1 MCSAACGCR
10 RTRGAP
16 AYDAW
21 KIRPAVGATKVVA
34 GFVLAAGFMV
44 KEKNV
49 FALETV
55 ILPMVVG
62 LPPPELTVRQV
73 AAVPPK
79 F

>member
-1 MCSAACGCR
+1 
-10 RTRGAP
+10 
-16 AYDAW
+16 
-21 KIRPAVGATKVVA
+21 VA